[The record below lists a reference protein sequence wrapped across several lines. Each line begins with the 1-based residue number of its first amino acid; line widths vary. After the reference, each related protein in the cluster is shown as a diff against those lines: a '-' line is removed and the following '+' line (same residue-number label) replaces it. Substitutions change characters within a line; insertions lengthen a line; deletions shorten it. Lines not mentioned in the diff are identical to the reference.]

1 MSVSVSSPFLL
12 QIIHMRRSFK
22 GSSARLSADSQR
34 LIALSKALIQASS
47 RVEERAWE
55 HALDALLH
63 KALRLGHQAD
73 IDAALDQLFKSKSEA
88 YEALMDSVEAGSE
101 SCIIE
106 HEGKQYQAL
115 LIAAPILAWTR
126 FAIASGPFSQDM
138 LLTLSAQ
145 LQAHV
150 LAADTQLSMAPLLY
164 SIDQLPKDH
173 ADTFALTQRMAL
185 AALAKTPLRPPASM
199 PETAPFL
206 ADTRYLMA
214 AVVAPLGAPLF
225 RWQEAVNP
233 AERAAALA
241 QWQAQGKPSV
251 ERLLPGCGIEL
262 LLPDAYFM
270 ACRTADKQIRP
281 ASVKAAVHYLTHT
294 LNIGPEE
301 LSAVIGGFIDPLGEG
316 RIDEYRVSFV
326 LRPATEVVYGLVWP
340 LYGDEDA
347 AEAESDADTGA
358 SAGIDAPLTPV
369 QEITVLLRESG
380 VVHIKRHEEI
390 FPMEFCDDCGTPLYC
405 DLEGELVHAEM
416 PEEAA
421 QAPSHLH

>member
-1 MSVSVSSPFLL
+1 
-12 QIIHMRRSFK
+12 
-22 GSSARLSADSQR
+22 
-34 LIALSKALIQASS
+34 
-47 RVEERAWE
+47 
-55 HALDALLH
+55 
-63 KALRLGHQAD
+63 
-73 IDAALDQLFKSKSEA
+73 
-88 YEALMDSVEAGSE
+88 
-101 SCIIE
+101 
-106 HEGKQYQAL
+106 
-115 LIAAPILAWTR
+115 
-126 FAIASGPFSQDM
+126 M

-150 LAADTQLSMAPLLY
+150 LAADTQLAMAPLLY
-164 SIDQLPKDH
+164 SIDQLPKNH
-173 ADTFALTQRMAL
+173 ADTFALTQRMAQ
-185 AALAKTPLRPPASM
+185 AALAKTPLRPPATL

-206 ADTRYLMA
+206 ADTRYLLA
-214 AVVAPLGAPLF
+214 AVVAPPDAPLF

-233 AERAAALA
+233 AERSAALA

-270 ACRTADKQIRP
+270 SCRAADKQIRP

-326 LRPATEVVYGLVWP
+326 LRPGPDVAYGLVWP
-340 LYGDEDA
+340 LYGEEDA
-347 AEAESDADTGA
+347 QEVLPGAADVE
-358 SAGIDAPLTPV
+358 PPRTPI
-369 QEITVLLRESG
+369 QEIITLLREAG
-380 VVHIKRHEEI
+380 VVHIKRHEEV
-390 FPMEFCDDCGTPLYC
+390 FPMDFCDDCGAPLYC

>member
-1 MSVSVSSPFLL
+1 
-12 QIIHMRRSFK
+12 MRRSFK

-34 LIALSKALIQASS
+34 MIALSKAIIQASS
-47 RVEERAWE
+47 RVEERSWE
-55 HALDALLH
+55 RELDTLLH

-88 YEALMDSVEAGSE
+88 YEALMDSVEAVSE
-101 SCIIE
+101 SCVVE
-106 HEGKQYQAL
+106 HDGKQYQAL
-115 LIAAPILAWTR
+115 LIAAPVLAWTR
-126 FAIASGPFSQDM
+126 FAIASGPFSPDM
-138 LLTLSAQ
+138 QLTLSAQ

-164 SIDQLPKDH
+164 SIDQLPKTH
-173 ADTFALTQRMAL
+173 ADTFALTHRMAQS
-185 AALAKTPLRPPASM
+185 ALARTPLRPPTTV

-206 ADTRYLMA
+206 ADTRYLLA
-214 AVVAPLGAPLF
+214 VVVAPLDAPLF

-233 AERAAALA
+233 AERTAALE

-262 LLPDAYFM
+262 LLPDAYFIS
-270 ACRTADKQIRP
+270 CRMADKEIRP

-326 LRPATEVVYGLVWP
+326 LRPNTEVVYGLVWP
-340 LYGDEDA
+340 LYGEEDA
-347 AEAESDADTGA
+347 LEAVPGSTDTDTPG
-358 SAGIDAPLTPV
+358 TPV
-369 QEITVLLRESG
+369 QQIIGLLREAG
-380 VVHIKRHEEI
+380 VVHVKRHEEL
-390 FPMEFCDDCGTPLYC
+390 FPMEFCDDCGAPLYC

-416 PEEAA
+416 PEEAS